1 MTTTSELYIIIQ
13 RLEQRIN
20 ALEKTVVDLKQPK
33 KTTNKSFQIVPRDD
47 YETYIAKI
55 SAKYSNIDEILK
67 IHQNMECVKSKKN
80 KLLYL
85 QKIIHNMICN
95 DSIESTQMLPIRFS
109 ANQLYNYTSEHG
121 NSDEMQWHSLQLSH
135 FTNHIKLIIKNSL
148 KELHK
153 WSEVPTSQKYSTEFR
168 DFVFISVS
176 EILGVVYNDDEFDK
190 IIKCVIKKLH

>member
-1 MTTTSELYIIIQ
+1 MASTLELYNIIQ
-13 RLEQRIN
+13 RLEQRIIV
-20 ALEKTVVDLKQPK
+20 LEKSICELKQPK
-33 KTTNKSFQIVPRDD
+33 KVTNKTFSTVPRYD

-55 SAKYSNIDEILK
+55 SAKYSNVDEILK
-67 IHQNMECVKSKKN
+67 IHQNMECVKTKKN

-85 QKIIHNMICN
+85 QKIVYNMICN
-95 DSIESTQMLPIRFS
+95 DCVENSELIPLRFTT
-109 ANQLYNYTSEHG
+109 NQLYNYSSEHH
-121 NSDEMQWHSLQLSH
+121 NADELQWRVLQIPH

-153 WSEVPTSQKYSTEFR
+153 WSELPTSQKYSIEFR

-176 EILGVVYNDDEFDK
+176 EILGVVYNDVEFDK

>member
-1 MTTTSELYIIIQ
+1 MANNIELYNIIQ

-20 ALEKTVVDLKQPK
+20 VLEKTVCELKQSK
-33 KTTNKSFQIVPRDD
+33 KTNTKMFSSVPRDD

-55 SAKYSNIDEILK
+55 TAKYSNVDEILK
-67 IHQNMECVKSKKN
+67 IHQNTEGVKTKKN
-80 KLLYL
+80 KLIYL

-95 DSIESTQMLPIRFS
+95 DYVEKSEMIPLRFS
-109 ANQLYNYTSEHG
+109 ANQLYNYSSEH
-121 NSDEMQWHSLQLSH
+121 NNTDELQWRVLQIPH

-153 WSEVPTSQKYSTEFR
+153 WSEMQSSQKYSIEFR

-176 EILGVVYNDDEFDK
+176 EILGIVYNEIEFDK
-190 IIKCVIKKLH
+190 IIKSVIKKLH